1 MPTSRAISNALHAAF
16 VAATNEV
23 RDRFGAADLGSFSLS
38 IVASGRT
45 LTDTSEVKI
54 EYRLGKGKYDTMVEG
69 NDLERCIIEMLRRNG
84 WNETNKPL
92 ALPGPK
98 AINREPT
105 FAEEDND
112 L

>member
-1 MPTSRAISNALHAAF
+1 MSTISRKRHDAF
-16 VAATNEV
+16 VVAINEV

-54 EYRLGKGKYDTMVEG
+54 EYRLGKSKYDTMVEG
-69 NDLERCIIEMLRRNG
+69 NDLERCIVEMLRRNG

-98 AINREPT
+98 VINRKPT
-105 FAEEDND
+105 YAEKDND